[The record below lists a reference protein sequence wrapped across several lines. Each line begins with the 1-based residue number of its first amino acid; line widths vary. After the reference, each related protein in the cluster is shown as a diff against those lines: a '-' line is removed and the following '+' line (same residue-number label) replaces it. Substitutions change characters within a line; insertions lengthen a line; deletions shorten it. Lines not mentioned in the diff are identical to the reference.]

1 MIEAI
6 AFGFFA
12 YFGAEVGE
20 YAHQTYDE
28 HLKCRIEV
36 CKEVEEPE
44 QTITITIEQNNKVVS
59 ETQLGNDE

>member
-20 YAHQTYDE
+20 YAHQKYDE

-36 CKEVEEPE
+36 CEEPVEPE
-44 QTITITIEQNNKVVS
+44 QIITITIEQNNKVVS
-59 ETQLGNDE
+59 ETQIGDNE